1 MLNIYPCVFLV
12 ILLIMK
18 EGLKCITYKFIE
30 NGLKCAPPGHQL
42 GPLQKEF
49 LQHYRNAS
57 RAQVLE
63 VLKEIEDESGPLGIE
78 VDNRL
83 MGNRL
88 IGTLQT

>member
-1 MLNIYPCVFLV
+1 MSCLP
-12 ILLIMK
+12 ILL
-18 EGLKCITYKFIE
+18 GLKSISYKFTE
-30 NGLKCAPPGHQL
+30 NGLKCTPPGHQL

-88 IGTLQT
+88 IGTLQS